1 MNEKND
7 LPAHKIQTKNLILNY
22 LKKIDKSLSNS
33 SSKYDNFMFLDDLTI
48 EPTELTIRD
57 FWNVTKES

>member
-1 MNEKND
+1 MNQKND

>member
-57 FWNVTKES
+57 F